1 MRDISTWRRALP
13 VALILALL
21 VVTET
26 GLIAQNLGSAPQT
39 NVAVQGQTGAQPEG
53 TWLNLINWIGNVIAP
68 VGAGGA
74 ALAAIISFAAG
85 RGFARWAF
93 TAIGLLMIS
102 GVTRLLEFWIQQGTG
117 GIS

>member
-1 MRDISTWRRALP
+1 M
-13 VALILALL
+13 
-21 VVTET
+21 
-26 GLIAQNLGSAPQT
+26 
-39 NVAVQGQTGAQPEG
+39 
-53 TWLNLINWIGNVIAP
+53 
-68 VGAGGA
+68 
-74 ALAAIISFAAG
+74 AG